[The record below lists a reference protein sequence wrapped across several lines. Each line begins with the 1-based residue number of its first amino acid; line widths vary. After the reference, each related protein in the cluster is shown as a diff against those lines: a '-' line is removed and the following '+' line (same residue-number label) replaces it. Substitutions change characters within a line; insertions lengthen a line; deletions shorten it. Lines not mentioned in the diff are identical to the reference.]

1 MLTDRQIFLLIGFD
15 TDAMDKYKEINSTA
29 VLTPHLNGNLSS
41 ITRVGCSGRAKFKP
55 APLSDVADLVEKK
68 ACQKWAERQ
77 AEILKDSV
85 SNAVLGG

>member
-68 ACQKWAERQ
+68 GLPKVGR
-77 AEILKDSV
+77 KTSR
-85 SNAVLGG
+85 NFKR